1 MVLPASSPSVVVE
14 PFWFEE
20 EPFLCK
26 ISKNTEKNQNY
37 TTKSN
42 LMFRIKERF
51 GTNSFPKQ
59 K

>member
-26 ISKNTEKNQNY
+26 KSKNIEKNQNY
-37 TTKSN
+37 TTKNN
-42 LMFRIKERF
+42 LMLRIKERF
-51 GTNSFPKQ
+51 GTNSFSKQ